1 MSKVLLIN
9 GSPNEHGCTD
19 AALQEIAGELKKQ
32 GVDSEIRWLGKKPMQ
47 DCIACFKCKE
57 TGQCVFGDTVNEIA
71 GRMEE
76 FDGMV
81 VGSPVYYGGPNGRLT
96 SFLDRLFF
104 SVDKKKI
111 AGKLAASVVSCRRG
125 GASASFERL
134 NQYFLMTNMHVVSS
148 QYWNQVHGYTAED
161 ARRDLEGMQT
171 MRTLAQNMAYLL
183 KAQAAAADAG
193 IEPPSYEETIYTNFM
208 D

>member
-1 MSKVLLIN
+1 
-9 GSPNEHGCTD
+9 
-19 AALQEIAGELKKQ
+19 
-32 GVDSEIRWLGKKPMQ
+32 MQ
-47 DCIACFKCKE
+47 DCIACFKCQE
-57 TGQCVFGDTVNEIA
+57 TGKCVFGDLVVEIA
-71 GRMEE
+71 ERMDV
-76 FDGMV
+76 FDGLI

-96 SFLDRLFF
+96 SFLDRFFF

-161 ARRDLEGMQT
+161 AKRDLEGMQT

-183 KAQAAAADAG
+183 KAQKIASDAG
-193 IEPPSYEETIYTNFM
+193 IEQPRNEETIYTNFM

>member
-9 GSPNEHGCTD
+9 GSPNKHGCTD
-19 AALQEIAGELKKQ
+19 AALQEVADTLNKN
-32 GVDSEIRWLGKKPMQ
+32 GVDSEILWLGKKPMQ
-47 DCIACFKCKE
+47 DCIACFKCQE
-57 TGQCVFGDTVNEIA
+57 TGKCVFGDLVVEIA
-71 GRMEE
+71 ERMDV
-76 FDGMV
+76 FDGLI

-96 SFLDRLFF
+96 SFLDRFFF

-161 ARRDLEGMQT
+161 AKRDLEGMQT

-183 KAQAAAADAG
+183 KAQKIASDAG
-193 IEPPSYEETIYTNFM
+193 IEQPRYEETIYTNFM